1 MLEALR
7 DMLKPALV
15 IDGQHR
21 LFGAA
26 GVEEDI
32 PLLVCSLVQPSWK
45 EQVFQFIVVNDKAA
59 GIPKPFITSL
69 AGMSLTS
76 AAARRTSRPAHADW
90 PETVGS

>member
-1 MLEALR
+1 MIDSLR

-32 PLLVCSLVQPSWK
+32 PLLVCSLIQPSWK
-45 EQVFQFIVVNDKAA
+45 EQVFQFIIISDKAA
-59 GIPKPFITSL
+59 GIPKPCITSL
-69 AGMSLTS
+69 AGMSLTGGELDLKQ
-76 AAARRTSRPAHADW
+76 A
-90 PETVGS
+90 